1 MTNKEGFAV
10 KDGILTKYTGPGG
23 NIVIPSGVRA
33 VGQGVFLNFIAMRS
47 LTLPEGVEEIRG
59 DFFSESPTGAFSGCS
74 NLNSVQ
80 LPQSLR
86 EIGCWAFA
94 GCKALKSLE
103 IPSGV
108 SKIGNRAFQNCES
121 LRSVTIPNGIREID
135 YGVFMGCKNLL
146 TVDLPAEAT
155 VIREYAFADCASLS
169 RVDLP
174 RTVKT
179 IDYCAFRNC
188 TSLTSVTIPADTK
201 EIADYAFE
209 NCTGLLSVS
218 IPDGVEVIGENAFR
232 GCPRLVVRART
243 GSRAEQ
249 YARKRDIPVVTHEQL
264 KDAARS
270 MLGRAYV
277 PYSHFPV
284 GAALECEDGTVFTG
298 CNVENAVYPAGICAE
313 RNAVFHA
320 VAEGR
325 LRFTRIVI
333 AGKGRDFC
341 MPCGI
346 CRQVM
351 AEFSP
356 DMEVISLNGDGQE
369 KTYTL
374 RELLPHSF
382 GPHSLKT
389 N

>member
-1 MTNKEGFAV
+1 MASNNGFHIE
-10 KDGILTKYTGPGG
+10 DGVLARYSGPGG
-23 NIVIPSGVRA
+23 NIAIPGGVKA
-33 VGQGVFLNFIAMRS
+33 VGQGAFLNFIAMRG
-47 LTLPEGVEEIRG
+47 LTVPEGVEEIRG
-59 DFFSESPTGAFSGCS
+59 DFFSETPTGAFSGCH

-86 EIGCWAFA
+86 EIGCWAFSD
-94 GCKALKSLE
+94 CKALKNLE
-103 IPSGV
+103 LPSGV
-108 SKIGNRAFQNCES
+108 TKIGNRAFQNCES
-121 LRSVTIPNGIREID
+121 LRSVTVPDGVAEID

-146 TVDLPAEAT
+146 TVDLPAKAAI
-155 VIREYAFADCASLS
+155 IREYAFADCASLA
-169 RVDLP
+169 RVELP
-174 RTVKT
+174 AAVKT

-188 TSLTSVTIPADTK
+188 SALSAIVIPDGAA
-201 EIADYAFE
+201 EIGDYAFE
-209 NCTGLLSVS
+209 NCASLLSVS
-218 IPDGVEVIGENAFR
+218 VPDSVTAIGENAFR
-232 GCPRLVVRART
+232 GCPRVVIRARV
-243 GSRAEQ
+243 GSTAEK
-249 YARKRDIPVVTHEQL
+249 YARKHEIPVVTHEQL
-264 KDAARS
+264 KETAVR
-270 MLGRAYV
+270 MLDRAYA

-284 GAALECEDGTVFTG
+284 GAALECEDGSVYAG

-325 LRFTRIVI
+325 ARFTRIVI
-333 AGKGRDFC
+333 AGRGADFC

-356 DMEVISLNGDGQE
+356 DMEVISLNGSGEE
-369 KTYTL
+369 KRLTL

-389 N
+389 

>member
-1 MTNKEGFAV
+1 MSNKDGFAV
-10 KDGILTKYTGPGG
+10 TDGILTRYTGPGG
-23 NIVIPSGVRA
+23 NIVIPAGVRA
-33 VGQGVFLNFIAMRS
+33 VGQGAFLNFLAMRS
-47 LTLPEGVEEIRG
+47 LTVPEGVEEIRG
-59 DFFSESPTGAFSGCS
+59 DFFSETPTGAFSGCS
-74 NLNSVQ
+74 HLNSVQ

-94 GCKALKSLE
+94 GCKALKAID

-108 SKIGNRAFQNCES
+108 TKIGNRAFQDCEN
-121 LRSVTIPNGIREID
+121 LRSIGVPEGVREID

-146 TVDLPAEAT
+146 TVDLPAGAT

-169 RVDLP
+169 RADLP

-188 TSLTSVTIPADTK
+188 ASLTSVTVPADAK
-201 EIADYAFE
+201 EIGDYAFE
-209 NCTGLLSVS
+209 NCTGLLSVT
-218 IPDGVEVIGENAFR
+218 IPDDVESIGENAFR
-232 GCPRLVVRART
+232 GCPRVVVRART
-243 GSRAEQ
+243 GSVAER
-249 YARKRDIPVVTHEQL
+249 YARKRDIPVVTYEQL
-264 KDAARS
+264 KDAAQS
-270 MLGRAYV
+270 MLDRAYA

-325 LRFTRIVI
+325 TRFTRIVI
-333 AGKGRDFC
+333 AGRGADCC

-356 DMEVISLNGDGQE
+356 DMEVISMNGEGQE
-369 KTYTL
+369 KRYTL

-382 GPHSLKT
+382 GPHSLK
-389 N
+389 